1 MSWFYTHLS
10 NDEPRC
16 PLIATHKAAR
26 HKYVRAVW
34 LCGTAGALTNKSPST
49 SRRRNSEVCDRRP
62 LDRSRELA
70 GAGIVACE
78 LSNHPSTRRR
88 RRTTRLR
95 GDLVVV
101 PWFIDSLF
109 HELPVQLFSPGV
121 FYPASYESI
130 SLEAAPDCNPR
141 TKTPS
146 ITKHEGDFAPTA
158 QSRGDGQ
165 RAELLEAG

>member
-1 MSWFYTHLS
+1 MS

-78 LSNHPSTRRR
+78 LY
-88 RRTTRLR
+88 RTTPPPGGGEGPHVCGLR

-109 HELPVQLFSPGV
+109 HELPVQMYSPQS
-121 FYPASYESI
+121 FIRPSYESI
-130 SLEAAPDCNPR
+130 SLEAAP
-141 TKTPS
+141 
-146 ITKHEGDFAPTA
+146 
-158 QSRGDGQ
+158 
-165 RAELLEAG
+165 